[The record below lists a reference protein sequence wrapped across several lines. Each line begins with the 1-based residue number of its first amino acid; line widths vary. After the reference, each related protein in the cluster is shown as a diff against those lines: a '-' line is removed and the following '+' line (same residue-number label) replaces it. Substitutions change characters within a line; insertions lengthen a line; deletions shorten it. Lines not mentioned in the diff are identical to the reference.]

1 MYCGG
6 GGSDCSGDTMIALT
20 RQGQGD
26 NGAGPA
32 QARGGQCSNAIM
44 TEVTRERE
52 NG

>member
-1 MYCGG
+1 VYCRGG
-6 GGSDCSGDTMIALT
+6 GGSGGADMMIALT
-20 RQGQGD
+20 AQGQGD

-32 QARGGQCSNAIM
+32 QARQGQYNNSVT